1 MTVFAR
7 FLLAP
12 LLRLAFRPTIVGRAN
27 LPKRGGVLLA
37 SNHLAF
43 IDSVVITLVAIR
55 PVRFMVK
62 DDYFSRPGITGWVTK
77 TFFRS
82 IGAVPVHRGGGHA
95 AQEALD
101 AGLEVLRD
109 GDAFSI
115 YPEGTR
121 SLDGRLYKGRTG
133 VAWLALSAGVPIVPV
148 GVRGTDEIQPA
159 GGSRF
164 SIRRRTVRVEF
175 GAPMDVSGVGPA
187 TSGRARRE
195 VTDAVMR
202 EIAAITGQVEAGVLN
217 EAPALR
223 AAASTRPQPQAGPQ
237 PQPSAAARSTEAH
250 EAT

>member
-1 MTVFAR
+1 MTVVAR
-7 FLLAP
+7 FFLAP
-12 LLRLAFRPTIVGRAN
+12 LLRLCFRPTIVGRRN
-27 LPKRGGVLLA
+27 VPRRGGVLLA

-43 IDSVVITLVAIR
+43 LDSVVITLVAIR

-62 DDYFSRPGITGWVTK
+62 DDYFSRPGLRGWVTK

-101 AGLEVLRD
+101 AGLQVLRD

-148 GVRGTDEIQPA
+148 AIRGTDELQPD

-164 SIRRRTVRVEF
+164 RIRPRTVRVEF
-175 GAPMDVSGVGPA
+175 GAPMDVSGIGPA
-187 TSGRARRE
+187 SSGRARRE

-202 EIAAITGQVEAGVLN
+202 EIASMSGQVEAGVLN
-217 EAPALR
+217 EVPALR
-223 AAASTRPQPQAGPQ
+223 
-237 PQPSAAARSTEAH
+237 
-250 EAT
+250 EATGSTPTVERSSTSR